1 MEALKR
7 ENRELKA
14 KYDDLQIQY
23 NRVYNERTDLQ
34 LQLNRYLG
42 ELKQTQSIEIEKQN
56 VQLKLKDLQN
66 NEERMREY
74 VSQLVKDK
82 QVAEM
87 ETAQFRNDVAYLTQE
102 ADRLLKDS
110 HEQHALRQHA
120 QEELQRTQ
128 QMLLQV

>member
-1 MEALKR
+1 
-7 ENRELKA
+7 
-14 KYDDLQIQY
+14 
-23 NRVYNERTDLQ
+23 
-34 LQLNRYLG
+34 
-42 ELKQTQSIEIEKQN
+42 
-56 VQLKLKDLQN
+56 
-66 NEERMREY
+66 MREY

-120 QEELQRTQ
+120 
-128 QMLLQV
+128 